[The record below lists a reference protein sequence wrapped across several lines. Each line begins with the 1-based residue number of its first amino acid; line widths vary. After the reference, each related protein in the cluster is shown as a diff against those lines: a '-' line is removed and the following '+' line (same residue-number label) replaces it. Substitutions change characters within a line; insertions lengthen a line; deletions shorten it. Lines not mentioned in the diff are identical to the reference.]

1 MSKLLMIGTGP
12 VAIQLANICYL
23 KSDYEIDMV
32 GRAST
37 SEKSKRLYQAYKKEK
52 QFEVKIQNE
61 AHQHLEGKFEIN
73 RLYKDVKNVKGEY
86 ETVVMAC
93 TADAYYDTLQQL
105 SLETLQSVKHVIL
118 ISPTFGS
125 QMIVEQFMSKFSQD
139 IEVISFSTYLG
150 DTRIVDKEAPNHVLT
165 TGVKKKLYMGST
177 HSNSTMCQR
186 ISALAEQ
193 LKIQLEVVESPLH
206 AETRNSSLYVHP
218 PLFMNDFSLKAIFE
232 GTDVPVYVYK
242 LFPEGPIT
250 MTLIREMRLM
260 WKEMMA
266 ILQAFRVPSVNLL
279 QFMVKENYP
288 VRPETLDEGD
298 IEHFEILPDILQ
310 EYLLYVRYTAIL
322 IDPFSQPDENGHY
335 FDFSAVPFKQ
345 VYKNEQDVVQIP
357 RMPSEDYYRTA
368 VIQHIG
374 KMLGIKTPMIDQFLT
389 RYEASCQAYKAMHQD
404 QQLSSQF
411 NTNLFEGDKALV
423 TKFLEINRTLS

>member
-1 MSKLLMIGTGP
+1 
-12 VAIQLANICYL
+12 
-23 KSDYEIDMV
+23 
-32 GRAST
+32 
-37 SEKSKRLYQAYKKEK
+37 
-52 QFEVKIQNE
+52 
-61 AHQHLEGKFEIN
+61 
-73 RLYKDVKNVKGEY
+73 
-86 ETVVMAC
+86 
-93 TADAYYDTLQQL
+93 
-105 SLETLQSVKHVIL
+105 
-118 ISPTFGS
+118 
-125 QMIVEQFMSKFSQD
+125 MIVEQFMSKFNKD

-260 WKEMMA
+260 WKEMMV

-288 VRPETLDEGD
+288 VT
-298 IEHFEILPDILQ
+298 
-310 EYLLYVRYTAIL
+310 
-322 IDPFSQPDENGHY
+322 S
-335 FDFSAVPFKQ
+335 
-345 VYKNEQDVVQIP
+345 
-357 RMPSEDYYRTA
+357 
-368 VIQHIG
+368 
-374 KMLGIKTPMIDQFLT
+374 
-389 RYEASCQAYKAMHQD
+389 
-404 QQLSSQF
+404 
-411 NTNLFEGDKALV
+411 
-423 TKFLEINRTLS
+423 